1 MNTHNMIRFAL
12 PLALLAGCSLEPRSE
27 DGLVEEQQAVVSD
40 FTWDT
45 TMLTAIPEG
54 GIPPARLPLAGFGEV
69 AIRHKLIQSAEA
81 FQPTRSAGGRSELES
96 VSYRFSTDASRGLVL
111 VVNKIDSG
119 PPSDQNE
126 NALQLR
132 AIDRLKTWGI
142 GAGEIG
148 PVWQRRMMGTAE
160 DNSVLGAPTRL
171 AYKTFVLRSVLG
183 VRVDGHRAVVT
194 HGLDGSFR
202 RAIAVW
208 PALAASGHLLHTQQ
222 TIAQIK
228 ARAAA
233 ALAAEGF
240 TTGKISLRWK
250 YVATAA
256 QSGEVT
262 LKLMVGARTAGVA
275 SNELGEEPYEVNVD
289 VNAIK

>member
-1 MNTHNMIRFAL
+1 ML
-12 PLALLAGCSLEPRSE
+12 PAGHYQQISQPRTLGSRE
-27 DGLVEEQQAVVSD
+27 KWILGSVLGLVAVIAIAVVVA
-40 FTWDT
+40 FTSVQKQSRNGCIDVSAAT
-45 TMLTAIPEG
+45 VIG
-54 GIPPARLPLAGFGEV
+54 G
-69 AIRHKLIQSAEA
+69 
-81 FQPTRSAGGRSELES
+81 SEL
-96 VSYRFSTDASRGLVL
+96 YRCGQAARDLCDAP
-111 VVNKIDSG
+111 G